1 MNSIPTILNF
11 LALTLRLGTASSV
24 LVHDTNIDKAMI
36 TALAVQAPTT
46 SNGPAKPGNDPHTH
60 SERASLYQAIRSL
73 NSSQPRTQPRG
84 QEDRKYVQAKPTARG
99 HHPFDNYT
107 LPLVS

>member
-11 LALTLRLGTASSV
+11 LALTLSLGTASSV
-24 LVHDTNIDKAMI
+24 LVHDTNIDKAMV
-36 TALAVQAPTT
+36 TALAAQTASIT
-46 SNGPAKPGNDPHTH
+46 GPAKLGNDPHTH
-60 SERASLYQAIRSL
+60 SERGSLYQAIRSL